1 MITQFIGPI
10 IHMDSKKLFTEI
22 TMLCRKPFRP
32 RDILRKYPAIVF
44 GHKHSKNSDKIST
57 NCPNPL
63 HYKWAVV
70 QLANH
75 LHGHF
80 NIYIHKKCNKVWDNK
95 AYSLIPKM
103 LFLIIEDK
111 LFQRLIWMTSR
122 VWRRESS
129 QTLSDPCSNLQ
140 RW

>member
-63 HYKWAVV
+63 HYK
-70 QLANH
+70 
-75 LHGHF
+75 
-80 NIYIHKKCNKVWDNK
+80 
-95 AYSLIPKM
+95 
-103 LFLIIEDK
+103 
-111 LFQRLIWMTSR
+111 
-122 VWRRESS
+122 
-129 QTLSDPCSNLQ
+129 
-140 RW
+140 